1 MRPIIKIAALAV
13 VAALA
18 LAACN
23 GGDDTAGTPVPGSS
37 LSAEASGMAE
47 LSARLDQLEL
57 QLGDDVEAGVGDDT
71 GTRLDDVGT
80 RLDDLEA
87 RLDGVDP
94 ADLQAR
100 ISELE
105 EQIKLVSLAVEELG
119 APTNLGLDG
128 SAAPE

>member
-1 MRPIIKIAALAV
+1 MRPIIRIAALAA

-18 LAACN
+18 VAACN
-23 GGDDTAGTPVPGSS
+23 GGDDAAGTPGPGSS

-57 QLGDDVEAGVGDDT
+57 QLGDDAGSAVGDDAA
-71 GTRLDDVGT
+71 TRLDDVGT

-87 RLDGVDP
+87 RLADVDP
-94 ADLQAR
+94 ADLQTR

-105 EQIKLVSLAVEELG
+105 EQVQLVSLAVEELG
-119 APTNLGLDG
+119 APANLGLDG